1 MRAKMEE
8 ENNNKGLGL
17 AFMTIVLLMFV
28 LPSVALLSMDNTWE
42 RFVIKYGSPI
52 STDCWE
58 NSKHER
64 VCRDKNNCRFGR
76 LFCINEVFRWRVK

>member
-17 AFMTIVLLMFV
+17 AFMSIVLLMFV
-28 LPSVALLSMDNTWE
+28 LPSIALLSMDDTWE

-64 VCRDKNNCRFGR
+64 VCRDEKNCRFGR
-76 LFCINEVFRWRVK
+76 LFL

>member
-17 AFMTIVLLMFV
+17 AFMSIVLLMFV
-28 LPSVALLSMDNTWE
+28 LPSISLFSIDDTWE

-64 VCRDKNNCRFGR
+64 VCRDESNCRFGR

>member
-1 MRAKMEE
+1 MEE
-8 ENNNKGLGL
+8 ENKNKGLGL
-17 AFMTIVLLMFV
+17 AFTSIILLMFV
-28 LPSVALLSMDNTWE
+28 LPSIALLSMDDTWE

-52 STDCWE
+52 TTDCWE

-76 LFCINEVFRWRVK
+76 LFCIDEVFRWRAE